1 MKKILFALVVAA
13 GIFCLASCKNNQ
25 TEVAEPEAVEA
36 VEAVDSTVNVAV
48 DSAAVETPAET
59 AEVAE

>member
-36 VEAVDSTVNVAV
+36 VDSTVNVAV